1 MDALFDLLF
10 FCSDGVGMQTL
21 IRQSV
26 GSSLTDP
33 KITLGFEIFKKD
45 VETDQGDRVS
55 LLFWNLSEKHQFD
68 RVNNMRYRN
77 KHGALIMYD
86 ITSKLSI
93 QKIPNWCQKV
103 RALSG
108 DIPIILLGNKLDLD
122 NSRLVSK
129 RVAEIIQEE
138 NKIAS
143 FIEISLKTGENID
156 LAFKEVA
163 RVILEN
169 LGFLK

>member
-1 MDALFDLLF
+1 MDALFYLLF
-10 FCSDGVGMQTL
+10 FSSDGVGRQTL
-21 IRQSV
+21 IRQCV
-26 GSSLTDP
+26 GSFLTEP
-33 KITLGFEIFKKD
+33 KKTLGFEIFKKD
-45 VETDQGDRVS
+45 VETDQGDIVT
-55 LLFWNLSEKHQFD
+55 LLIWDFSEKHYFD
-68 RVNNMRYRN
+68 RVNNMMYRN
-77 KHGALIMYD
+77 QHGAIIMYD

-103 RALSG
+103 RVLSG

-122 NSRLVSK
+122 NNRVVSK
-129 RVAEIIQEE
+129 RVGEQIQEE

-143 FIEISLKTGENID
+143 FIEISLKTGENVD

-169 LGFLK
+169 M